1 MRAVAVGFLFA
12 VLVVGITFGQRQI
25 PPGVRQAD
33 KAVEHAS
40 ANVESP
46 IGPARHTID
55 PAQVKA
61 EAAQLQSLAAEV
73 PAQVDQAT
81 KGIFQKDLS
90 ANLKKIEK
98 LAKHLRSEVNP

>member
-1 MRAVAVGFLFA
+1 MRFLGVGFLFA
-12 VLVVGITFGQRQI
+12 ALVVGITFGQRQI

-33 KAVEHAS
+33 KAVEQGS

-46 IGPARHTID
+46 IGPVRRTID
-55 PAQVKA
+55 PAEVKA
-61 EAAQLQSLAAEV
+61 EAAQLQSLAAEI